1 LYNPSVSSRVDHWS
15 KAFLGLASG
24 GTWDRAEIRAFQT
37 AQLRSLVRHAY
48 ERVPYY
54 RALFDG
60 VGLKPE
66 RIQELSDLAAIPFTA
81 KADVQHRSMTEIVA
95 KGYDGAKLAV
105 HRTSGSSG
113 EPMSIRRT
121 WFEDRLLQAYRL
133 RVLAATAGF
142 RITDRRAAVLTQKLM
157 MQPAYMKLG
166 LFRYEEVHSLLPPQE
181 ILAKLRA
188 IRPDVLRGYPGTLSW
203 LVDYLTGED
212 RALIR
217 PRLITTDSEMM
228 TADMRSR
235 ITQGFRAPV
244 VDFYDSHEFN
254 LIASECPS
262 TGLYHVSD
270 TSVIVEVVRDGQC
283 VGPNQEGE
291 LVGTALHSWAVP
303 FIRYRL
309 GDLVTRG
316 PDRCPCG
323 APNSVIARVQGRVC
337 DRFNLAD
344 GRAVHPYILVHVLMA
359 EAPWLRQYQIVQ
371 EDPGLI
377 RVRVAPLRNT
387 TPDSDAVNRVG
398 QAISTK
404 LGGTVRVIVDVVDHI
419 AMEPSGKYRPYYSR
433 VPQPPPTRTA
443 DRRGSAVDV
452 SGRA

>member
-1 LYNPSVSSRVDHWS
+1 LYNPSVSSRVDQWS

-24 GTWDRAEIRAFQT
+24 GTWDRADIRAFQT

-48 ERVPYY
+48 ERVPFY
-54 RALFDG
+54 RALFNR

-66 RIQELSDLAAIPFTA
+66 RIQDLSDLAAIPFTA
-81 KADVQHRSMTEIVA
+81 KADVQHRPLAEVVA
-95 KGYDGAKLAV
+95 NGYDATKLEV
-105 HRTSGSSG
+105 HKTSGSSG
-113 EPMSIRRT
+113 QPMSIRRT

-133 RVLAATAGF
+133 RVLATTAGF
-142 RITDRRAAVLTQKLM
+142 RVTDRRAAVLTQKM
-157 MQPAYMKLG
+157 MTQPAYMKLG
-166 LFRYEEVHSLLPPQE
+166 LFPYQEVHSLLPPEE
-181 ILAKLRA
+181 ILAKLRE

-203 LVDYLTGED
+203 LVDYLTSED

-217 PRLITTDSEMM
+217 PRFITTDSEML

-270 TSVIVEVVRDGQC
+270 TSLIVEIIRDGRC
-283 VGPNQEGE
+283 VGPNEEGE

-323 APNSVIARVQGRVC
+323 APNTVIARVQGRVC
-337 DRFNLAD
+337 DWFNLPD
-344 GRAVHPYILVHVLMA
+344 GRAIHPYILVHVLMA
-359 EAPWLRQYQIVQ
+359 EGPWLRQYQIVQ
-371 EDPGLI
+371 EEPGLI
-377 RVRVAPLRNT
+377 RIRVAPSRDSAPG
-387 TPDSDAVNRVG
+387 PDAISRLG
-398 QAISTK
+398 QAISAK
-404 LGGTVRVIVDVVDHI
+404 LGGTVRVMVDVVDRI
-419 AMEPSGKYRPYYSR
+419 AVEPSGKYRPYYSR
-433 VPQPPPTRTA
+433 VPLAPPIRTA
-443 DRRGSAVDV
+443 ESPGSAVNV